1 MKEKPKN
8 MSELERLEAQM
19 REAMKKYKLT
29 MYALIACIVLY
40 LVCLFMVKNNWLVL
54 ACCVPMIVLAV
65 INNKYVKQIKR
76 LGGEIAQ
83 IRNVQ
88 KADGEAGMG
97 VKDEKYGIIG
107 DGIQESTSA
116 PILANAKSLNELPK
130 QYTVLDDIDL
140 DGETLE
146 HVVVSPTGV
155 AVVADPAL
163 REKVQERLDGLGIE
177 NLPVIY
183 LDPAMDIAAQAVE
196 IQSMPDSVLSE
207 QEIYK
212 VLYNLTGLR

>member
-1 MKEKPKN
+1 MN
-8 MSELERLEAQM
+8 ELERLEAQM

-29 MYALIACIVLY
+29 MYGLIACIVLY

-54 ACCVPMIVLAV
+54 ACCVPMIVLAI
-65 INNKYVKQIKR
+65 INNKYVKQIKKY
-76 LGGEIAQ
+76 GGEIASL
-83 IRNVQ
+83 RNGQ
-88 KADGEAGMG
+88 KQAAQG
-97 VKDEKYGIIG
+97 VPDEKYGVIG
-107 DGIQESTSA
+107 DGIQENTAA

-146 HVVVSPTGV
+146 HVVVSPCGV

-163 REKVQERLDGLGIE
+163 KEKVQERLDGLGIE

-183 LDPAMDIAAQAVE
+183 LDPVMDVSAQAVE